1 MWAKKARTNWIL
13 HGNRNTKYFQTVVRQ
28 RRSKNRILHIK
39 DERGVLTDKPEELE
53 NIFLDSSKGVLVVIV
68 I

>member
-1 MWAKKARTNWIL
+1 MWAQKARTNW
-13 HGNRNTKYFQTVVRQ
+13 
-28 RRSKNRILHIK
+28 ILHIK